1 MEKFLSTLLTK
12 DGQEVI
18 LNGMNISAQ
27 ELMKIVGQ
35 GVDKLTIMIIQAF
48 IELNLIL
55 YNQALL
61 QLNLSSLDSNPG
73 YDDLI

>member
-1 MEKFLSTLLTK
+1 
-12 DGQEVI
+12 
-18 LNGMNISAQ
+18 MNISAQ